1 MWVIDRMLGG
11 VYAFDEGSYSRFF
24 DALKMNGLN
33 GFPEKAVF
41 LNNRPADG
49 IQFVIIK
56 PPQ

>member
-1 MWVIDRMLGG
+1 MLGG